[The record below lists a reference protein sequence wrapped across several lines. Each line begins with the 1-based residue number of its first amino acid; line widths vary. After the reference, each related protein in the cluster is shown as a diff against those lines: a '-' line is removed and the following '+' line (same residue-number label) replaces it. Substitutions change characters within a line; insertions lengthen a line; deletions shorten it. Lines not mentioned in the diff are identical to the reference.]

1 MSRSKDGAP
10 LLIAGLAGRCPRCGK
25 GPLFEGYIKIAP
37 ACSVCGLSFVGND
50 TGDGPAFFIMLP
62 LCLIVAG
69 SALGLELTLAPPIW
83 VHMVL
88 WVPFIALFVLLT
100 LRPVKA
106 IMVALQYRY
115 RDVEREDQGGPGQ
128 S

>member
-1 MSRSKDGAP
+1 MQEHQNKPAVSI
-10 LLIAGLAGRCPRCGK
+10 LYAGLLARCPRCGK
-25 GPLFEGYIKIAP
+25 GPLFEGYVRIAP
-37 ACSVCGLSFVGND
+37 ACSACGLSFEGHD

-62 LCLIVAG
+62 LSLIAAG
-69 SALGLELTLAPPIW
+69 LALVIDLAYMPPIW
-83 VHMVL
+83 VHVIL
-88 WVPFIALFVLLT
+88 WPTFIALVVGLS

-115 RDVEREDQGGPGQ
+115 RDVEDSDPPLT